1 MRYFIALILF
11 LTIFSCEKETNSVES
26 PAPVECSFRIGEIT
40 FSQALNGAEKQVV
53 AEDQHLV
60 ISSPP
65 KSDYFNEPDE
75 SAQYGNAPLLL
86 TRLDNTGPFT
96 FTTTMVPVFTT
107 TYDAGAIYLY
117 IDSGHWL
124 KFAFEQDERGNKRI
138 VTVRTRGTSDDN
150 NHDIISQEAIDL
162 KVSSDGKSIGFY
174 YSTDHATWQVVR
186 VFKNDYPG
194 QLWLGISAQSP
205 WGEGNKATFSNCTLT
220 PGSIKDFRKGE

>member
-1 MRYFIALILF
+1 MRHFIALILL
-11 LTIFSCEKETNSVES
+11 LTIFSCKKETNSMES

-40 FSQALNGAEKQVV
+40 FSQALHGAEKQVAV
-53 AEDQHLV
+53 EDQHLV

-75 SAQYGNAPLLL
+75 SARYGNAPILL
-86 TRLDNTGPFT
+86 TRLDNTVPFT
-96 FTTTMVPVFTT
+96 WTATILPVFTT

-117 IDSGHWL
+117 VDSGHWL

-162 KVSSDGKSIGFY
+162 KISSDGKSIGFY
-174 YSTDHATWQVVR
+174 YSTDHTNWQVVR

-205 WGEGNKATFSNCTLT
+205 WGEGNKVTFSNCALT